1 MLSKH
6 AAGRPMLGSAASIP
20 VAARRRRKTMFKL
33 GRVSTETRG
42 GGVFPIEPET
52 GDLLSA

>member
-1 MLSKH
+1 
-6 AAGRPMLGSAASIP
+6 
-20 VAARRRRKTMFKL
+20 MFKL